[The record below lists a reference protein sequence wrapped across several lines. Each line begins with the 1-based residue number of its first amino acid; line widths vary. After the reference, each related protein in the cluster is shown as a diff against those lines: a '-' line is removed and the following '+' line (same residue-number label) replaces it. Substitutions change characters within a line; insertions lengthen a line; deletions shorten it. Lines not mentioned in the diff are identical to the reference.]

1 MRSPIIGLAKASHF
15 GPTLIVTLASFF
27 IAELYWPLASS
38 VLIALAIFSGQ
49 LIVGWSNDLIDYK
62 DDLAHQRLKKPLVA
76 GLISIPFLRS
86 ALTLVIPIALLLNLS
101 GPLGLTAGGLSLFT
115 IGWAIAYNLY
125 FKFNLFSPLPYA
137 IAFGLLPSLI
147 AMSAGEIPPPWMWT
161 TGALFGCAAHFINVI
176 KDMEQDQASGIRGLP
191 QRCGSKVSLVVAV
204 SLLALT
210 AAIVLFSLPL
220 QLSQ

>member
-1 MRSPIIGLAKASHF
+1 MRSLIIGLVKASHF

-161 TGALFGCAAHFINVI
+161 TGALFGCAAHFY
-176 KDMEQDQASGIRGLP
+176 
-191 QRCGSKVSLVVAV
+191 
-204 SLLALT
+204 
-210 AAIVLFSLPL
+210 
-220 QLSQ
+220 

>member
-1 MRSPIIGLAKASHF
+1 MRSLIIGLVKASHF

-191 QRCGSKVSLVVAV
+191 QRCGKRKSIIISLAIISISIVI
-204 SLLALT
+204 LLISDLR
-210 AAIVLFSLPL
+210 L
-220 QLSQ
+220 

>member
-1 MRSPIIGLAKASHF
+1 MRSQIIGLAKASHF
-15 GPTLIVTLASFF
+15 GPTLIVTSASFL

-49 LIVGWSNDLIDYK
+49 LIVGWSNDLIDYQ

-76 GLISIPFLRS
+76 GLISIAFLRS
-86 ALTLVIPIALLLNLS
+86 ALTIIIPIAVLLNLS

-147 AMSAGEIPPPWMWT
+147 AISAGEIPPQWMWLS
-161 TGALFGCAAHFINVI
+161 GALIGCAAHFINVI
-176 KDMEQDQASGIRGLP
+176 KDMEQDQTSGIRGLP
-191 QRCGSKVSLVVAV
+191 QRCGKRNSIIISLAIL
-204 SLLALT
+204 SISILILL
-210 AAIVLFSLPL
+210 
-220 QLSQ
+220 LSDLRL